1 MNGLNYNEW
10 IGIGWTGWKKDE
22 LEEWI
27 GISWM
32 NKVLYDE

>member
-1 MNGLNYNEW
+1 MDMNRMDRMER
-10 IGIGWTGWKKDE
+10 DE

>member
-1 MNGLNYNEW
+1 MDR
-10 IGIGWTGWKKDE
+10 KRMDRMDRDE
-22 LEEWI
+22 LEERI